1 MYSRPPG
8 HSFLP
13 IKLVS
18 VVDGAHLRSI
28 RVRLLSN
35 DKVDFLELCNDRLL
49 IKQKHHALQVLDV
62 FDGSV
67 TSVPATVFK
76 SPEVGFPLPLS
87 RPHASTKRVPDR
99 PFVAGVYFSAE
110 FEVTFVPPARNK
122 FSTLHATF

>member
-1 MYSRPPG
+1 MCSICDPYIAEIKVSTGIMLLMYSRPPG

-18 VVDGAHLRSI
+18 VVDGAPLRSI

-67 TSVPATVFK
+67 SSVPSSVFK
-76 SPEVGFPLPLS
+76 SPEVGVPLCGPLL
-87 RPHASTKRVPDR
+87 RVEHDSDR
-99 PFVAGVYFSAE
+99 PSIAGVYISSE
-110 FEVTFVPPARNK
+110 F
-122 FSTLHATF
+122 